1 MKKNT
6 SIMSLKKRTKLS
18 GGKKKEL
25 IMSLRILILKSMII
39 LRKNKFCVNIFI
51 LISTTSIYNISYN
64 TVFSILYSNWQ

>member
-25 IMSLRILILKSMII
+25 IMSLRILIL
-39 LRKNKFCVNIFI
+39 
-51 LISTTSIYNISYN
+51 
-64 TVFSILYSNWQ
+64 